1 MGNRQEDIMQKF
13 AYILLIIIAT
23 NIVLSPICFA
33 SETNTN
39 SVSGVVYQDINGN
52 MIQDLDE
59 KNHGA
64 ATVNISEV
72 GSDLIE
78 RLNTDANGNF
88 SIDKLTYGTYLVWSE
103 YDKISSSPLTIE
115 VNELTTSSIIA
126 LGLPNTIVT
135 IDNDVEM
142 ILIQILLLP
151 VVMN

>member
-1 MGNRQEDIMQKF
+1 MQKF